1 MPRPAT
7 GIPHPKVQAVALLVV
22 LFIVVPIVE
31 LYVIIQIGGL
41 IGVWPT
47 LALLLADALLGSL
60 LLRHQGR
67 GAWRRFNE
75 ALAERRF
82 PGREVADGLMIAI
95 GGTLLLTPGF
105 VTDIFGVLLL
115 IPPTRAI
122 ARRLLRSYAA
132 QPLRRGRRGGATGG
146 GPATPRDSPA
156 APTTSTA
163 PPRRSTTTIHSCRVG
178 AQKPSANL
186 ASSVLKK

>member
-1 MPRPAT
+1 
-7 GIPHPKVQAVALLVV
+7 VALLVA

-31 LYVIIQIGGL
+31 LWVIIEIGSL

-47 LALLLADALLGSL
+47 IALLLADALLGSL

-75 ALAERRF
+75 AIAERRF
-82 PGREVADGLMIAI
+82 PGREVADGLLIAI

-105 VTDIFGVLLL
+105 LTDVVGAIFL

-122 ARRLLRSYAA
+122 VRRLMRGYV
-132 QPLRRGRRGGATGG
+132 GRRFVIVGAA
-146 GPATPRDSPA
+146 GPSDPHPPSHRAYDYD
-156 APTTSTA
+156 STA
-163 PPRRSTTTIHSCRVG
+163 EEIDGDDPQLPGR
-178 AQKPSANL
+178 
-186 ASSVLKK
+186 

>member
-1 MPRPAT
+1 
-7 GIPHPKVQAVALLVV
+7 VVLLVI

-41 IGVWPT
+41 IGVLPT

-67 GAWRRFNE
+67 GAWRRFNA

-105 VTDIFGVLLL
+105 VTDIFGLLL
-115 IPPTRAI
+115 LLSPTRAI
-122 ARRLLRSYAA
+122 ARRLLRAYAA
-132 QPLRRGRRGGATGG
+132 HRFVVVSVG
-146 GPATPRDSPA
+146 GPGA
-156 APTTSTA
+156 APPGHDPAGRPYDFDSTA
-163 PPRRSTTTIHSCRVG
+163 EEIDGENPRLPG
-178 AQKPSANL
+178 
-186 ASSVLKK
+186 